1 MSRLRAGVTTFGIG
15 SSGMSLEGQRR
26 QPQAGLKTRFI
37 TAADLLLQLDTAQ
50 RQGWLK
56 QTMQRSVYGPSLL
69 IIDEIGYLPMTK
81 EQANLFFQVI
91 VKRYEKGSIILTSN
105 LSFGHWDETFAGNT
119 ALTSALLDRI
129 LHHSH
134 VIQIKGDSY
143 RLKDKRKAG
152 IVQPTANRLTN
163 RVGQN

>member
-1 MSRLRAGVTTFGIG
+1 MGKCVGCSESDQIR
-15 SSGMSLEGQRR
+15 
-26 QPQAGLKTRFI
+26 
-37 TAADLLLQLDTAQ
+37 
-50 RQGWLK
+50 
-56 QTMQRSVYGPSLL
+56 
-69 IIDEIGYLPMTK
+69 
-81 EQANLFFQVI
+81 
-91 VKRYEKGSIILTSN
+91 
-105 LSFGHWDETFAGNT
+105 AGNT